1 MFDMVP
7 FRKNN
12 KIERR
17 GDVFENFLDSFF
29 NDDFF
34 LPSTYNAG
42 SFRVDLKE
50 DENNYLLDADMP
62 GMDKNNIDINLQNN
76 YLTITAKREDQVE
89 ENNDNYVRRER
100 SYGEFKRSFYFDNID
115 EENIKASFNDGVLH
129 LQLPKKDKTKDEKKK
144 INIE

>member
-7 FRKNN
+7 FRRNN

-34 LPSTYNAG
+34 LPSAYNTG

-76 YLTITAKREDQVE
+76 YLTISAKREDQVE
-89 ENNDNYVRRER
+89 ENKDNYVRRER
-100 SYGEFKRSFYFDNID
+100 TYGEFKRSFYFDNID
-115 EENIKASFNDGVLH
+115 EENITASFKDGVLH
-129 LQLPKKDKTKDEKKK
+129 LQLPKKDKAKDERKR

>member
-7 FRKNN
+7 FRRNN

-17 GDVFENFLDSFF
+17 GDVFDNFLDNFF
-29 NDDFF
+29 SDDFF
-34 LPSTYNAG
+34 LPSAYNTG

-76 YLTITAKREDQVE
+76 YLTISAKREDQVE
-89 ENNDNYVRRER
+89 ENKDNYVRRER
-100 SYGEFKRSFYFDNID
+100 TYGEFKRSFYFDNID
-115 EENIKASFNDGVLH
+115 EENIKASFKDGVLH
-129 LQLPKKDKTKDEKKK
+129 LQLPKKDKAKDERKR

>member
-7 FRKNN
+7 FRRNN

-17 GDVFENFLDSFF
+17 GDVFDNFLDSFF
-29 NDDFF
+29 SDDFF
-34 LPSTYNAG
+34 LPSAYNTG

-76 YLTITAKREDQVE
+76 YLTISAKREDQVE
-89 ENNDNYVRRER
+89 ENKDNYVRRER
-100 SYGEFKRSFYFDNID
+100 TYGEFKRSFYFDNID
-115 EENIKASFNDGVLH
+115 EENIKASFKDGVLH
-129 LQLPKKDKTKDEKKK
+129 LQLPKKDKAKDERKR

>member
-7 FRKNN
+7 FRRNN

-34 LPSTYNAG
+34 LPSAYNTG

-76 YLTITAKREDQVE
+76 YLTISAKREDQVE
-89 ENNDNYVRRER
+89 ENKDNYVRRER

-115 EENIKASFNDGVLH
+115 EENIKASFKDGVLH
-129 LQLPKKDKTKDEKKK
+129 LQLPKKDKAKDERKK

>member
-7 FRKNN
+7 FRRNN

-34 LPSTYNAG
+34 LPSAYNTG

-62 GMDKNNIDINLQNN
+62 GMGKDNIDINLQNN
-76 YLTITAKREDQVE
+76 YLTISAKREDQVE
-89 ENNDNYVRRER
+89 ENKDNYVRRER

-115 EENIKASFNDGVLH
+115 EDNIKASFKDGVLH
-129 LQLPKKDKTKDEKKK
+129 LQLPKKDKVKDEKKK